1 MCYNVC
7 MGKIMKENLKPCR
20 TTEEARERGR
30 KGGINSGKRKKE
42 KRKLKE
48 IAEMLLDMK
57 APDDIIARF
66 EQLYPDLDAKEMTNR
81 LAIVQRLI
89 LNALAGDNKAFE
101 LLRDQIG
108 EKPKEEII
116 NTNQNIDITDEKVI
130 NAVLK
135 KVKDL

>member
-1 MCYNVC
+1 

-48 IAEMLLDMK
+48 IAEILLDMK
-57 APDDIIARF
+57 APDDIIAKF

-89 LNALAGDNKAFE
+89 LNALAGNNKAFE

-116 NTNQNIDITDEKVI
+116 NTNQNINNITDKKVI

-135 KVKDL
+135 KIKDL

>member
-1 MCYNVC
+1 

-57 APDDIIARF
+57 APDDIIKKF
-66 EQLYPDLDAKEMTNR
+66 ELLYPDLDAKEMTNR

-89 LNALAGDNKAFE
+89 LNALAGDNKSFE

-108 EKPKEEII
+108 EKPKEEIV
-116 NTNQNIDITDEKVI
+116 NTNQNINITDEKVI

>member
-1 MCYNVC
+1 
-7 MGKIMKENLKPCR
+7 MKEISKKNLKPCR

-42 KRKLKE
+42 KKKLRE
-48 IAEMLLDMK
+48 ITEMLLDMK
-57 APDDIIARF
+57 APENVVDKF
-66 EQLYPDLDAKEMTNR
+66 KELYPDLNAKEMTNR

-89 LNALAGDNKAFE
+89 LNAISGDNKAFE

-130 NAVLK
+130 NSVLK

>member
-1 MCYNVC
+1 

-57 APDDIIARF
+57 APDDIIGKF

-108 EKPKEEII
+108 EKPKEEIV
-116 NTNQNIDITDEKVI
+116 NTNQNINITDEKVI
-130 NAVLK
+130 NSVLK

>member
-1 MCYNVC
+1 
-7 MGKIMKENLKPCR
+7 MGKIMKENLRPCR
-20 TTEEARERGR
+20 TTEVARERGR
-30 KGGINSGKRKKE
+30 KGGIASGKAKKM
-42 KRKLKE
+42 KRNLKE
-48 IAEMLLDMK
+48 IANMLLDMQ
-57 APDDIIARF
+57 APEDIQIKIK
-66 EQLYPDLDAKEMTNR
+66 ELCPDLDEKEMTNR

-89 LNALAGDNKAFE
+89 FNALAGDNKAFE

-116 NTNQNIDITDEKVI
+116 NTNQNINITDEKVI

>member
-1 MCYNVC
+1 
-7 MGKIMKENLKPCR
+7 MKENLRPCK

-42 KRKLKE
+42 KKKLKE

-57 APDDIIARF
+57 APDNVLEKF
-66 EQLYPDLDAKEMTNR
+66 QELYPDLDVEGMTNR
-81 LAIVQRLI
+81 LAIMQRLI

-108 EKPKEEII
+108 EKPKEEVV
-116 NTNQNIDITDEKVI
+116 NTNQNINITDEKVI
-130 NAVLK
+130 NSVLEK
-135 KVKDL
+135 MKDL

>member
-1 MCYNVC
+1 

-48 IAEMLLDMK
+48 IAEILLDMK
-57 APDDIIARF
+57 APDDIIAKF

-108 EKPKEEII
+108 EKPKEEIV
-116 NTNQNIDITDEKVI
+116 NTNQNINITDEKVI

-135 KVKDL
+135 KLKDL

>member
-1 MCYNVC
+1 
-7 MGKIMKENLKPCR
+7 MKENLKPCR

-48 IAEMLLDMK
+48 IAEILLDMK
-57 APDDIIARF
+57 APDDIIAKF

-108 EKPKEEII
+108 EKPKEEIV
-116 NTNQNIDITDEKVI
+116 NTNQNINITDEKVI

>member
-1 MCYNVC
+1 

-108 EKPKEEII
+108 EKPKEEIV
-116 NTNQNIDITDEKVI
+116 NTNQNINITDEKVI
-130 NAVLK
+130 NSVLK

>member
-1 MCYNVC
+1 

-57 APDDIIARF
+57 APDDIIAKF

-108 EKPKEEII
+108 EKPKEEIV
-116 NTNQNIDITDEKVI
+116 NTNQNINITDEKII

>member
-1 MCYNVC
+1 
-7 MGKIMKENLKPCR
+7 MGTIMKENLKPCR

-57 APDDIIARF
+57 APDDIIAGF
-66 EQLYPDLDAKEMTNR
+66 ELLYPDLDAKEMTNR

-108 EKPKEEII
+108 EKPKEEIV
-116 NTNQNIDITDEKVI
+116 NTNQNINITDEKVI

>member
-1 MCYNVC
+1 

-89 LNALAGDNKAFE
+89 LNALAGDNKAFK

-108 EKPKEEII
+108 EKPKEEIV
-116 NTNQNIDITDEKVI
+116 NTNQNINITDEKVI

>member
-1 MCYNVC
+1 

-57 APDDIIARF
+57 APENIIEKF
-66 EQLYPDLDAKEMTNR
+66 EELYPDLDAKEMTNR

-116 NTNQNIDITDEKVI
+116 NTNQNLNITDEKVI
-130 NAVLK
+130 NTVLNK
-135 KVKDL
+135 IKEL

>member
-1 MCYNVC
+1 

-66 EQLYPDLDAKEMTNR
+66 EQLYPDLDAKEITNR

-108 EKPKEEII
+108 EKPKEEIV
-116 NTNQNIDITDEKVI
+116 NTNQNINITDEKVI
-130 NAVLK
+130 NSVLEK
-135 KVKDL
+135 MKDL

>member
-1 MCYNVC
+1 
-7 MGKIMKENLKPCR
+7 MKENLKPCR
-20 TTEEARERGR
+20 TTEEAQERGR

-57 APDDIIARF
+57 APENIIDKF
-66 EQLYPDLDAKEMTNR
+66 QELYPDLNAKDMTNR

-108 EKPKEEII
+108 EKPKEII
-116 NTNQNIDITDEKVI
+116 ESTNTNLNITDEKIIKSVMD
-130 NAVLK
+130 
-135 KVKDL
+135 KVKNL

>member
-1 MCYNVC
+1 

-57 APDDIIARF
+57 APDDIIAKF
-66 EQLYPDLDAKEMTNR
+66 EQIYPDLDAKEMTNR

-89 LNALAGDNKAFE
+89 LNALAGDNKSFE

-116 NTNQNIDITDEKVI
+116 NTNKNLNITDEKVI
-130 NAVLK
+130 NNVLK
-135 KVKDL
+135 KIKDL

>member
-1 MCYNVC
+1 

-42 KRKLKE
+42 KKKLKE

-116 NTNQNIDITDEKVI
+116 NTNQNLNITDEKVI
-130 NAVLK
+130 NNVLK
-135 KVKDL
+135 KIKEL

>member
-1 MCYNVC
+1 

-66 EQLYPDLDAKEMTNR
+66 EQLYPDLDTKEMTNR

-108 EKPKEEII
+108 EKPKEEIV
-116 NTNQNIDITDEKVI
+116 NTNQNINITDEKII

>member
-1 MCYNVC
+1 

-48 IAEMLLDMK
+48 IAEILLDMK
-57 APDDIIARF
+57 APDVIIAKF

-108 EKPKEEII
+108 EKPKEEIV
-116 NTNQNIDITDEKVI
+116 NTNQNINITDEKII

>member
-1 MCYNVC
+1 

-42 KRKLKE
+42 KKKLKE

-57 APDDIIARF
+57 APDDIIAKF

-108 EKPKEEII
+108 EKPKEEIV
-116 NTNQNIDITDEKVI
+116 NTNQNINITDEKVI

-135 KVKDL
+135 KIKDL

>member
-1 MCYNVC
+1 

-108 EKPKEEII
+108 EKPKEEIV
-116 NTNQNIDITDEKVI
+116 NTNQNINITDEKII

>member
-1 MCYNVC
+1 

-108 EKPKEEII
+108 EKPKEEIVS
-116 NTNQNIDITDEKVI
+116 TNQNINITDEKVI
-130 NAVLK
+130 NAVLT

>member
-1 MCYNVC
+1 
-7 MGKIMKENLKPCR
+7 MGKIMKENLKPPKTR
-20 TTEEARERGR
+20 EEAQERGR

-42 KRKLKE
+42 KKKLKE

-57 APDDIIARF
+57 APDDIIAKF
-66 EQLYPDLDAKEMTNR
+66 EQLYPNLDAKEMTNR

-108 EKPKEEII
+108 EKPKEEIV
-116 NTNQNIDITDEKVI
+116 NTNQNINITDEKVI
-130 NAVLK
+130 NSVLK
-135 KVKDL
+135 KIKDL

>member
-1 MCYNVC
+1 

-57 APDDIIARF
+57 APDNVLEKF
-66 EQLYPDLDAKEMTNR
+66 QELYPDLDVEGMTNR
-81 LAIVQRLI
+81 LAIMQRLI

-108 EKPKEEII
+108 EKPKDEVV
-116 NTNQNIDITDEKVI
+116 NTNQNINITDEKII
-130 NAVLK
+130 NSVLEK
-135 KVKDL
+135 MKDL

>member
-1 MCYNVC
+1 

-57 APDDIIARF
+57 APDDIITRF
-66 EQLYPDLDAKEMTNR
+66 EQLYPDLNAKEMTNR
-81 LAIVQRLI
+81 LAIIQRLI

-108 EKPKEEII
+108 EKPKEEIV
-116 NTNQNIDITDEKVI
+116 NTNQNINITDAKII
-130 NAVLK
+130 NTVLK

>member
-1 MCYNVC
+1 

-108 EKPKEEII
+108 EKPKEEIV
-116 NTNQNIDITDEKVI
+116 NTNQNINITDEKTI

>member
-1 MCYNVC
+1 

-57 APDDIIARF
+57 APDDIIAGF
-66 EQLYPDLDAKEMTNR
+66 ELLYPDLDAKEMTNR

-108 EKPKEEII
+108 EKPKEEIV
-116 NTNQNIDITDEKVI
+116 NTNQNINITDEKVI

>member
-1 MCYNVC
+1 
-7 MGKIMKENLKPCR
+7 MKENLKPCR

-57 APDDIIARF
+57 APDDIIAKF

-108 EKPKEEII
+108 EKPKEEIV
-116 NTNQNIDITDEKVI
+116 NTNQNINITDEKVI

>member
-1 MCYNVC
+1 

-116 NTNQNIDITDEKVI
+116 NTNQNINITDEKII

>member
-1 MCYNVC
+1 

-57 APDDIIARF
+57 APDDIIERF

-108 EKPKEEII
+108 EKPKEEIV
-116 NTNQNIDITDEKVI
+116 NTNQNINITDEKVI

>member
-1 MCYNVC
+1 

-89 LNALAGDNKAFE
+89 FNALAGDNKAFE

-108 EKPKEEII
+108 EKPKEEIV
-116 NTNQNIDITDEKVI
+116 NTNQNINITDEKVI